1 MFIPLVEIK
10 TLNALTDNKSFSDQ
24 PVKSKEEPYKMFI
37 VILRNNDYTAGNLL
51 DYLYHQNYH
60 KINGIDLSRL
70 TNMSIPQQINFT
82 KKLEG
87 GNGATISFIGEKQ
100 QKTLL
105 NLSLDSLILTE

>member
-1 MFIPLVEIK
+1 M
-10 TLNALTDNKSFSDQ
+10 
-24 PVKSKEEPYKMFI
+24 
-37 VILRNNDYTAGNLL
+37 LRNNHYTAGNLL

-60 KINGIDLSRL
+60 KLNGIDLSRL
-70 TNMSIPQQINFT
+70 VNMSFPQQINFT
-82 KKLEG
+82 KKLG